1 MRGAKT
7 VGGSALLVALLLGA
21 PGCATAGPVDEA
33 PITCVATVPGLEP
46 AASVTASAWGGLSET
61 FGQSMSMPSGGEML
75 ALGAL
80 IVLVSPFLLVY
91 AVVGTPVRVLA
102 RLRR

>member
-1 MRGAKT
+1 M
-7 VGGSALLVALLLGA
+7 
-21 PGCATAGPVDEA
+21 
-33 PITCVATVPGLEP
+33 
-46 AASVTASAWGGLSET
+46 TASAGGGLSET
-61 FGQSMSMPSGGEML
+61 CGQFMSMPSGGEML
-75 ALGAL
+75 AIGAL